1 MKQSENWQKCFT
13 PSKPQNTP
21 KRIERTF
28 NINTLHK
35 WSRYLNSVSVKN
47 RLSGKI
53 MEPTT
58 LYKKSTFSDKR

>member
-1 MKQSENWQKCFT
+1 MKQSENWQNFQLCFT

-35 WSRYLNSVSVKN
+35 WSRYLNSISVKN
-47 RLSGKI
+47 PLSGKI
-53 MEPTT
+53 IS
-58 LYKKSTFSDKR
+58 LNFIRFFL